1 MPRRILITG
10 CSGGGKSALLAA
22 LATAGHATVP
32 EPGRRIVAEELAGD
46 GAALPWVN
54 PGRFAR
60 RALEMAR
67 ADLAA
72 MTGDLIFFDRGMID
86 AAVAL
91 RQSEGIA
98 LETSLGGSSPYD
110 DPVFVAPPWPE
121 IYATDPERRHGLA
134 DAMAEHD
141 FILKGLADLGHRA
154 IMLPKLPVLE
164 RLDFVLRT
172 VTSGWVGAAGWTGR
186 CANER
191 LSQ

>member
-1 MPRRILITG
+1 MSRRILITG
-10 CSGGGKSALLAA
+10 CSGGGKSTLLAA
-22 LATAGHATVP
+22 LAQAGQATVP
-32 EPGRRIVAEELAGD
+32 EPGRQIVAEELAGD

-67 ADLAA
+67 ADLTAA
-72 MTGDLIFFDRGMID
+72 QGALVFFDRGMID

-91 RQSEGIA
+91 RHSEGIA
-98 LETSLGGSSPYD
+98 LETSLGGPSPYD

-141 FILKGLADLGHRA
+141 RILQGLADLGHRV
-154 IMLPKLPVLE
+154 IVLPKLPVLA
-164 RLDFVLRT
+164 RRDFVLD
-172 VTSGWVGAAGWTGR
+172 ALA
-186 CANER
+186 
-191 LSQ
+191 